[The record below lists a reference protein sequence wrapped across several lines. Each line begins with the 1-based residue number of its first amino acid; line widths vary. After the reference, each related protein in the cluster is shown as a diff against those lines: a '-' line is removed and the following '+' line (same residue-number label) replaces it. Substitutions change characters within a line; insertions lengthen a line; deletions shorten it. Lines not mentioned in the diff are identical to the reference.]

1 MSLKK
6 EEVLDE
12 LSHHLFSIRR
22 CSCPGRY
29 TCKLMSGMFASFLLN
44 SIPRCFIIDSF
55 YHSVVY
61 DGQNTWDVSNGF
73 VLRNYK
79 YPNKDVPSPE
89 LIPQFS
95 KWFDP
100 LIFKKNYSD
109 EKLSKASNNIT
120 IKELKNL
127 GITTE

>member
-1 MSLKK
+1 
-6 EEVLDE
+6 
-12 LSHHLFSIRR
+12 
-22 CSCPGRY
+22 
-29 TCKLMSGMFASFLLN
+29 MSGMFASFLLTA
-44 SIPRCFIIDSF
+44 IPRCFIIDSF

-95 KWFDP
+95 KWFEP
-100 LIFKKNYSD
+100 LIFKNNYYD
-109 EKLSKASNNIT
+109 DKLSTASKNIK
-120 IKELKNL
+120 IEKLKNL
-127 GITTE
+127 DIITE